1 MFVNQHLK
9 RKGGRL
15 SELTTHCVQI
25 RKIDTLLRSILPP
38 PLKNHVKVANY
49 ANDTLVLQADS
60 AVWRTRLHFQQ
71 PAILSG
77 LRQEPGLR
85 GLQTLEIKTRPR
97 ESADTPPAPAK
108 QRIMPTPACARFLR
122 DFARH
127 GTQDPRIQR
136 SLERIAEV
144 IEHDGYVRRAREHD
158 SSSDD

>member
-49 ANDTLVLQADS
+49 ANGTLVLHADS
-60 AVWRTRLHFQQ
+60 ADWRTRLHWQQ
-71 PAILSG
+71 PASLSG
-77 LRQEPGLR
+77 LRREA
-85 GLQTLEIKTRPR
+85 GLQGLQALEIKTRPH
-97 ESADTPPAPAK
+97 DTMDAQTAPAV
-108 QRIMPTPACARFLR
+108 QRTLPTPACARFLR

-127 GTQDPRIQR
+127 GTQDPRIRR

-144 IEHDGYVRRAREHD
+144 IEHDDYDRRAREN
-158 SSSDD
+158 SFSSDD